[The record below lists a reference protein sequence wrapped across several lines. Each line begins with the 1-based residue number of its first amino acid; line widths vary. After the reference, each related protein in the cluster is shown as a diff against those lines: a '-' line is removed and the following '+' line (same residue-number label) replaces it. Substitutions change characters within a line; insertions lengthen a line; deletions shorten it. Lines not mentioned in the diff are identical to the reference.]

1 MSIKRWISYLLTPL
15 VKITLLL
22 SPLQRVWA
30 YTCLQTK
37 LNIQLPLHIV
47 VLNCPEIQGSGRI
60 YLGDNLYLYRELYLE
75 TQGMGEIII
84 GDHVV
89 ISRGVHLV
97 AFNKIQI
104 GHHTMIG
111 EYTSIRDA
119 NHDFSTEKPLRD
131 AGHKSA
137 PISIGHNVWIGRGV
151 TILAGVTIGDHAV
164 IGANAVVT
172 KSIPPYTITVGIPAK
187 VKNTFNINN
196 LN

>member
-1 MSIKRWISYLLTPL
+1 MSLKRFLSNLLIPL
-15 VKITLLL
+15 VKITIFL
-22 SPLQRVWA
+22 SPFNRIWA
-30 YTCLQTK
+30 YTYLQTK
-37 LNIQLPLHIV
+37 LKTPLSTDIV
-47 VLNCPEIQGSGRI
+47 VLGCPEIHGSKAI
-60 YLGDNLYLYRELYLE
+60 TLGKNLYLYRELYWE
-75 TQGMGEIII
+75 TQGQGVIII

-119 NHDFSTEKPLRD
+119 NHDFTTEQPLRD
-131 AGHKSA
+131 AGHQNA
-137 PISIGHNVWIGRGV
+137 AITIGNNVWIGRGV

-172 KSIPPYTITVGIPAK
+172 KSIPAYAVAVGVPAR
-187 VKNTFNINN
+187 VKNIIKKS
-196 LN
+196 